1 MFFYNSEYFLM
12 ISSKMQGV
20 HEKNKMYEKMHEKN
34 KMHKVHELKFML
46 VNATREYLTI
56 WVSVFLWTLLL
67 CFWLLLLFL
76 KADWDQGA

>member
-1 MFFYNSEYFLM
+1 M

-56 WVSVFLWTLLL
+56 
-67 CFWLLLLFL
+67 
-76 KADWDQGA
+76 